1 MGGDL
6 HLLAWPASKLSD
18 RFLTW
23 VYCFWCHLRIPSWT
37 FWGWL
42 LVVELNSMRWLLCIS
57 RKEVWMPCNTTPS
70 ALLLPFSC
78 SIYST
83 FSVPALLKTKPEV
96 CRFALGEVVFSL
108 VFGTQ
113 HWVLSPLLGFE
124 ACPSA
129 LDSFAA
135 STHCSVVFLFPSACG
150 PESQYGAKAGQVCS
164 V

>member
-1 MGGDL
+1 
-6 HLLAWPASKLSD
+6 
-18 RFLTW
+18 
-23 VYCFWCHLRIPSWT
+23 
-37 FWGWL
+37 
-42 LVVELNSMRWLLCIS
+42 
-57 RKEVWMPCNTTPS
+57 MPCNTTPS